1 MFFMIH
7 NSVTIDI
14 CTTIMTLYS
23 DDIHVFMSV
32 EHSVIPTFPDKVGDN
47 KYDKLPLNGNGFF
60 LTLGDWCRGPLG
72 EGLEC
77 PLWFLLS
84 FSGEFEKRPMIASY

>member
-1 MFFMIH
+1 MILVLAKEAIVEVEREAGVPFF
-7 NSVTIDI
+7 
-14 CTTIMTLYS
+14 
-23 DDIHVFMSV
+23 
-32 EHSVIPTFPDKVGDN
+32 FPDKVGDN